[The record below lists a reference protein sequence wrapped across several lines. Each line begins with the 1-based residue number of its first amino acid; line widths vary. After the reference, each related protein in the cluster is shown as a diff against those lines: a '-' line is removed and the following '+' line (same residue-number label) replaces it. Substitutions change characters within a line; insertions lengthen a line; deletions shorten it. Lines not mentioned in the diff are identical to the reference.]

1 VTAAS
6 AHTAKAVLLDGPR
19 QLRLAE
25 LPLSALGPADVRV
38 RTWFSGISTGTERL
52 FYTGEMPPFPGMGY
66 PLVPGYESVGEVI
79 EAGAESSIKMGSVVF
94 VPGANC
100 YGPVRG
106 LFGGA
111 SSELVTSSDRVV
123 EIGPDLQEKGVLF
136 ALAATAYHAVE
147 MAGANL
153 PDLIVGHGV
162 MGRLMARIVVAR
174 GGNPTVW
181 DTQAERLEGA
191 QGYILRDPASSKGQ
205 MFESIVDASGAG
217 NAMNQWIAHLR
228 PGGRLVLAGFYSQP
242 LSFDFAPAFMREL
255 SLQVAAQW
263 QPSDLQ
269 AVTAMVRD
277 GALNLDGLITNQL
290 GADHAA
296 EAYQCAFEDPSAL
309 KVVMDWRG
317 IQ

>member
-1 VTAAS
+1 VET
-6 AHTAKAVLLDGPR
+6 
-19 QLRLAE
+19 LAI
-25 LPLSALGPADVRV
+25 LLSAPEQLSLSRLKLTPPGAQDVV
-38 RTWFSGISTGTERL
+38 VDIDWSGISTGTERL
-52 FYTGEMPPFPGMGY
+52 LWSGRMPSFPGMGY

-79 EAGAESSIKMGSVVF
+79 EAGADSPIAKGSVVF

-100 YGPVRG
+100 YGSVRG

-111 SSELVTSSDRVV
+111 SSELVTASDRVV

-174 GGNPTVW
+174 GGSPTVW

-217 NAMNQWIAHLR
+217 SAMNQWIAHLR

-263 QPSDLQ
+263 QPNDLR
-269 AVTAMVRD
+269 AVTAMVRE
-277 GALNLDGLITNQL
+277 GVLSLDGLITNQL